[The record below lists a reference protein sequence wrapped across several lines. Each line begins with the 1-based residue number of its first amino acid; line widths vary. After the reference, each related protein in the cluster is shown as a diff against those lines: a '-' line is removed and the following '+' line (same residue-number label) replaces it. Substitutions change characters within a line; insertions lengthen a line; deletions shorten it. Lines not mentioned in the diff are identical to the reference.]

1 MPAVPNLV
9 PNKIRRLQFS
19 EYSCCR
25 HYVPAVSY
33 AIHKYNK
40 AANSTEINLKG
51 LAIGNGL
58 TDPAIQYGAYADF
71 ALLNNLVPKPVHD
84 AMKLVSYIHL
94 LTPQR
99 LCKPSAKGC
108 LSHLFKTWR
117 SEYNRAASYQC
128 STGITPFPDNFSSH
142 SKIVNISSVYL
153 CMCNTFK
160 HAVRINIRQHSS
172 VKVPLK
178 LDLKCCRSIQYA
190 NLASTL
196 AMPLTTHSFAV
207 PPCNSVPSANSAAF
221 LLWQATSM

>member
-1 MPAVPNLV
+1 MPTVPNLA
-9 PNKIRRLQFS
+9 PSKIRRLQFS

-94 LTPQR
+94 LTRKDSVSLRRRVASVIFLRHGDQNTIGLHPINAPPALLLFLIISHRTQR
-99 LCKPSAKGC
+99 
-108 LSHLFKTWR
+108 
-117 SEYNRAASYQC
+117 
-128 STGITPFPDNFSSH
+128 
-142 SKIVNISSVYL
+142 
-153 CMCNTFK
+153 
-160 HAVRINIRQHSS
+160 
-172 VKVPLK
+172 
-178 LDLKCCRSIQYA
+178 
-190 NLASTL
+190 
-196 AMPLTTHSFAV
+196 
-207 PPCNSVPSANSAAF
+207 
-221 LLWQATSM
+221 